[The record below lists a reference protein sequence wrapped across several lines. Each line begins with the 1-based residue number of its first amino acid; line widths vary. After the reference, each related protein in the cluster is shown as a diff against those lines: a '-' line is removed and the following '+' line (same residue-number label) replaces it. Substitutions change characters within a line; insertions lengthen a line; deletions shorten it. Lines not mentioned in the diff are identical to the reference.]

1 MKRLIIALLLLPG
14 LSLAPA
20 MAAKTD
26 SLQRFFRDVKTY
38 SAHFDQVVLDEGLN
52 LIQESS
58 GNLWIE
64 RPGKFRWH
72 YDKPFEQ
79 HIVGDGEKVWSY
91 DVELQQVTV
100 RPTTGALGYT
110 PAILMAGRG
119 RLKDNFTVKPL
130 GRQGSLEWTQ
140 MMPKKKDGGFEDIR
154 IGFENGRIRV
164 LEMVDSFDQTT
175 RLTLSEAKEN
185 KKIDPDKFR
194 FKVPQGVDVVGQ

>member
-1 MKRLIIALLLLPG
+1 MKRLMIALLLLPG
-14 LSLAPA
+14 LGLVPA
-20 MAAKTD
+20 TAAKTD

-164 LEMVDSFDQTT
+164 LEMIDSFDQTT

>member
-1 MKRLIIALLLLPG
+1 MKRLIIMLLLLPG

-20 MAAKTD
+20 LAAKKD

-164 LEMVDSFDQTT
+164 LEMIDSFDQTT

-185 KKIDPDKFR
+185 KKIDPGKFR

>member
-1 MKRLIIALLLLPG
+1 MKRLMIALLLLPG
-14 LSLAPA
+14 LSPAPA

-58 GNLWIE
+58 GNLWIQ

-100 RPTTGALGYT
+100 RPMTGALGYT

-185 KKIDPDKFR
+185 KKINPDKFS